1 MASISDYI
9 LYGATQDALIPSEEW
24 ARRAREVLATGN
36 AFKELEEQER
46 ERQMRPTA
54 IWPGNTFQTED
65 IPESPNN
72 WLYNALSD
80 PKLNRGLQNLA
91 ESASDVILGRESG
104 NSVVDFG
111 TANIPGVG
119 AASILAAGGMPGLV
133 DAVGAGELRN
143 MKRIPKYTYEFV
155 KEFFGDKGLQNLDN
169 ALTKYPKAEKPTVN
183 DARYILKTGIGGEK
197 VNAIK
202 PYSADDVIGEIDFAL
217 NVAPGSFDRML
228 HDEINHV
235 LNHPYADDKMKEL
248 VHKARILYEDG
259 IESNDMKKVSAAKQV
274 IGNAAY
280 YVDNPIP
287 PVTGLREK
295 LMEKLRGYLDNP
307 PSVKS
312 TFDMDKIKKE
322 SEDLYNRIELL
333 SNLADSPKQNWD
345 KILSDQKYLDEH
357 PEVVAEQARKAEEAA
372 LKSKLSKMSKKER
385 KAYEEK
391 LRKQQQQ
398 QQQQQQKAKQ
408 QAQQKQSKDTKSEPP
423 KQEQPIQVEV
433 KPEVKETPKGGP
445 NMWMENGWNPNI
457 RGDAFYGKFGRNLSD
472 ESKRDMFVLDSL
484 ANHWARQIIGEGK
497 AGKLAD
503 AEIVDA
509 LDRADARHNRSNY
522 NDVSRGFYEDLKNNI
537 ASGNM
542 PGKAVTFGPKYKKNV
557 ITDRDT
563 PTLILD
569 PSEKPR
575 FYNDIR
581 IWADEQ
587 EGPDLYE
594 MVFRPKSDE
603 ILNSINT
610 DYWMYMSR

>member
-9 LYGATQDALIPSEEW
+9 LSGATQDALIPSSEW
-24 ARRAREVLATGN
+24 ARRAREILASGR
-36 AFKELEEQER
+36 AMKARYEQER
-46 ERQMRPTA
+46 ERQLRPTS

-65 IPESPNN
+65 IPERPNN

-80 PKLNRGLQNLA
+80 PKLNRGLRNLA
-91 ESASDVILGRESG
+91 ESASDVLLGRESG
-104 NSVVDFG
+104 NSVVDLG

-133 DAVGAGELRN
+133 DAVGMGELRN

-155 KEFFGDKGLQNLDN
+155 KEFFGEKGLKNLDN
-169 ALTKYPKAEKPTVN
+169 ALTKYPKAEKPSVN

-197 VNAIK
+197 LNAIK
-202 PYSADDVIGEIDFAL
+202 PYSTNDVTRDIDLA
-217 NVAPGSFDRML
+217 VGVYPGKFNDVMRNEL
-228 HDEINHV
+228 TRLRNHT
-235 LNHPYADDKMKEL
+235 YADDEF
-248 VHKARILYEDG
+248 KAIIDRTGRLYYEG
-259 IESNDMKKVSAAKQV
+259 LESNDIIKVAAAKQV
-274 IGNAAY
+274 LTNIDAMF
-280 YVDNPIP
+280 DRPMLLFP
-287 PVTGLREK
+287 PLREK
-295 LMEKLRGYLDNP
+295 NIRHNITKYLDNP
-307 PSVKS
+307 PHLLDI
-312 TFDMDKIKKE
+312 FDMELAKKTDYEAYKRMKI
-322 SEDLYNRIELL
+322 LGEL
-333 SNLADSPKQNWD
+333 SDSPTQNWE
-345 KILSDQKYLDEH
+345 KIVADQKYLDEH

-372 LKSKLSKMSKKER
+372 LRAKLSKMSKKER

-391 LRKQQQQ
+391 LRKQQQ
-398 QQQQQQKAKQ
+398 
-408 QAQQKQSKDTKSEPP
+408 AQQKQQQKKPEPP
-423 KQEQPIQVEV
+423 KEQPKAEQPLPE
-433 KPEVKETPKGGP
+433 KTAPEVKETPKGGP
-445 NMWMENGWNPNI
+445 NMWRENGWNPNV
-457 RGDAFYGKFGRNLSD
+457 RGDAFYGKFGGNLSD

-497 AGKLAD
+497 AGKLVDAD
-503 AEIVDA
+503 IVDA

-522 NDVSRGFYEDLKNNI
+522 NAVSKAFYDDVKKNI

-542 PGKAVTFGPKYKKNV
+542 PGKAVTFGPRYKKNV

-603 ILNSINT
+603 ILNSINP
-610 DYWMYMSR
+610 DYWMYRSR

>member
-9 LYGATQDALIPSEEW
+9 LSGATQDALIPSSEW
-24 ARRAREVLATGN
+24 ARRAREILASGR
-36 AFKELEEQER
+36 AMKALEEQER
-46 ERQMRPTA
+46 ERQLRPTE

-65 IPESPNN
+65 IPERPNN
-72 WLYNALSD
+72 WLYNALSN

-104 NSVVDFG
+104 NSVVDLG

-155 KEFFGDKGLQNLDN
+155 KEFFGDRGLKNLDN
-169 ALTKYPKAEKPTVN
+169 ALTKYPKAGAANLN
-183 DARYILKTGIGGEK
+183 DAIHVLKTGLGGET
-197 VNAIK
+197 VNALK
-202 PYSADDVIGEIDFAL
+202 PYRTNNVINDMVSMGLANRNGKTDEELMSGFHRMADMYK
-217 NVAPGSFDRML
+217 NRHFDPRF
-228 HDEINHV
+228 
-235 LNHPYADDKMKEL
+235 KEL
-248 VHKARILYEDG
+248 VADLERMLDEAYENNNTVQFINALRPIAILPE
-259 IESNDMKKVSAAKQV
+259 IEKEGRMHPERWYQV
-274 IGNAAY
+274 LKDFSDNHNQLRDIANAANDDNIKR
-280 YVDNPIP
+280 YV
-287 PVTGLREK
+287 K
-295 LMEKLRGYLDNP
+295 L
-307 PSVKS
+307 
-312 TFDMDKIKKE
+312 
-322 SEDLYNRIELL
+322 
-333 SNLADSPKQNWD
+333 DSDTPQNWE
-345 KILSDQKYLDEH
+345 KIVADQKYLDEH
-357 PEVVAEQARKAEEAA
+357 PEIVAEQARKAEEEA
-372 LKSKLSKMSKKER
+372 LKRKLSKMSKKER
-385 KAYEEK
+385 KAFEEK
-391 LRKQQQQ
+391 LRKQQQ
-398 QQQQQQKAKQ
+398 
-408 QAQQKQSKDTKSEPP
+408 AQQKQQNKAPEPP
-423 KQEQPIQVEV
+423 KEQPKAEQPLQE
-433 KPEVKETPKGGP
+433 KAAPEVKETPKGGP
-445 NMWMENGWNPNI
+445 NMWRENGWNPNV
-457 RGDAFYGKFGRNLSD
+457 RGDAFYGKFGGNLSD

-509 LDRADARHNRSNY
+509 LDRADARHNRTNY
-522 NDVSRGFYEDLKNNI
+522 NAVSRAFYEDVKKNI

-603 ILNSINT
+603 ILNSINP
-610 DYWMYMSR
+610 DYWMYRSR

>member
-9 LYGATQDALIPSEEW
+9 LSGATQDALIPSSEW
-24 ARRAREVLATGN
+24 ARRAREILASGR
-36 AFKELEEQER
+36 AMKARYEQER
-46 ERQMRPTA
+46 ERQLRPTS

-65 IPESPNN
+65 IPERPNN

-80 PKLNRGLQNLA
+80 PKLNRGLRNLA
-91 ESASDVILGRESG
+91 ESASDVLLGRESG
-104 NSVVDFG
+104 NSVVDLG

-133 DAVGAGELRN
+133 DAVGMGELRN

-155 KEFFGDKGLQNLDN
+155 KEFFGEKGLKNLDN
-169 ALTKYPKAEKPTVN
+169 ALTKYPKAEKPSVN

-197 VNAIK
+197 LNAIK
-202 PYSADDVIGEIDFAL
+202 PYSTNDVTRDIDLA
-217 NVAPGSFDRML
+217 VGVYPGKFNDVMRNEL
-228 HDEINHV
+228 TRLRNHT
-235 LNHPYADDKMKEL
+235 YADDEF
-248 VHKARILYEDG
+248 KAIIDRTGRLYYEG
-259 IESNDMKKVSAAKQV
+259 LESNDIIKVAAAKQV
-274 IGNAAY
+274 LTNIDAMF
-280 YVDNPIP
+280 DRPMLLFP
-287 PVTGLREK
+287 PLREK
-295 LMEKLRGYLDNP
+295 NIRHNITKYLDNP
-307 PSVKS
+307 PHLLDI
-312 TFDMDKIKKE
+312 FDMELAKKTDYEAYKRMKI
-322 SEDLYNRIELL
+322 LGEL
-333 SNLADSPKQNWD
+333 SDSPTQNWE
-345 KILSDQKYLDEH
+345 KIVADQKYLDEH

-372 LKSKLSKMSKKER
+372 LRAKLSKMSKKER

-398 QQQQQQKAKQ
+398 
-408 QAQQKQSKDTKSEPP
+408 AQQKQQQKKPEPP
-423 KQEQPIQVEV
+423 KEQPKAEQPLPE
-433 KPEVKETPKGGP
+433 KTAPEVKETPKGGP
-445 NMWMENGWNPNI
+445 NMWRENGWNPNV
-457 RGDAFYGKFGRNLSD
+457 RGDAFYGKFGGNLSD

-497 AGKLAD
+497 AGKLVDAD
-503 AEIVDA
+503 IVDA

-522 NDVSRGFYEDLKNNI
+522 NAVSKAFYDDVKKNI

-542 PGKAVTFGPKYKKNV
+542 PGKAVTFGPRYKKNV

-603 ILNSINT
+603 ILNSINP
-610 DYWMYMSR
+610 DYWMYRSR